1 MQVKEEVKLIREI
14 MFLETKMVQHKDHW
28 CAPNIE
34 SFQNSNP
41 DMIEENFSVRK
52 NSILSITL
60 GSKKK

>member
-52 NSILSITL
+52 N
-60 GSKKK
+60 